1 MPHGMSTCI
10 NMRTR
15 WRRQRTLMPPT
26 GRIDR
31 GGYPGIQAALVS
43 GQVAAGVPGVNLA
56 LADGDQAARI
66 VAEFPSAAAGLTS
79 AGVIPPLPIDL

>member
-1 MPHGMSTCI
+1 MHCHLWAERP
-10 NMRTR
+10 
-15 WRRQRTLMPPT
+15 LLPPT

-31 GGYPGIQAALVS
+31 GGYPGGV
-43 GQVAAGVPGVNLA
+43 GVRAGGSWRAGRDLA

>member
-1 MPHGMSTCI
+1 
-10 NMRTR
+10 
-15 WRRQRTLMPPT
+15 
-26 GRIDR
+26 
-31 GGYPGIQAALVS
+31 
-43 GQVAAGVPGVNLA
+43 VAAGVPGVNLA